1 MRKTKIYRHENK
13 LTWKKPTKCKEMK
26 ETKCWEKICNITD
39 YDLMKLPLKIRNM
52 IAKTQISIEQLGDK
66 IEKTYMVK
74 QKAKIKN
81 EK

>member
-1 MRKTKIYRHENK
+1 
-13 LTWKKPTKCKEMK
+13 
-26 ETKCWEKICNITD
+26 
-39 YDLMKLPLKIRNM
+39 M

-66 IEKTYMVK
+66 IEKTYIVK